1 MKYRE
6 FITELERG
14 NVAPVYLFEGEEGY
28 LKKEALQKIKKKIIS
43 HDYED
48 FNYERFFGADSSAGQ
63 IIESL
68 STLPLKGKW
77 RMVVVEE
84 VDKLSEK
91 NQKIIAEYL
100 ANPVKTS
107 CLVTI
112 GGKIDKRK
120 KLYKDFLKKGKIV
133 SFYSLYEGEV
143 VDWVKRRVE
152 GENKRISPSALFCIK
167 ERVGSDRRELD
178 NSMEKLL
185 LYIHPR
191 KVIEKEDVE
200 EVLGEGAG
208 GGVFDLTKAIRE
220 RNLAEALSILSKLLE
235 RGEIPLRMHS
245 LITREM
251 RILLR
256 IKEKGGKI
264 SPQEACVIIFGPRK
278 YYSPF
283 YTRIAADYIKAARK
297 FDFSDL
303 INSYQYLVETEASIK
318 AGKEEPA
325 LAIERM
331 ILRLLQPT
339 DQSRTAKK
347 GILS

>member
-6 FITELERG
+6 FIAELERG
-14 NVAPVYLFEGEEGY
+14 NVALAYLFEGEEGY
-28 LKKEALQKIKKKIIS
+28 LKKEALQRLKKKIILP
-43 HDYED
+43 DYED
-48 FNYERFFGADSSAGQ
+48 FNYERFSAESSSVSQ
-63 IIESL
+63 IVESL

-91 NQKIIAEYL
+91 NQKIVAEYL
-100 ANPVKTS
+100 ANPVTTTS
-107 CLVTI
+107 LVCL

-133 SFYSLYEGEV
+133 SFYSLYDGEI
-143 VDWVKRRVE
+143 VDWVKKRVE
-152 GENKRISPSALFCIK
+152 EEKKRISPPALFFIK
-167 ERVGSDRRELD
+167 ERVGSNRRDL
-178 NSMEKLL
+178 NNTIEKLL

-220 RNLAEALSILSKLLE
+220 RNLAGAMSILAKLLE
-235 RGEIPLRMHS
+235 RGEIPLKIHS

-256 IKEKGGKI
+256 IKEREGRI
-264 SPQEACVIIFGPRK
+264 SSQEACTIIFGPRS
-278 YYSPF
+278 YYPPF
-283 YTRIAADYIKAARK
+283 YTKIAAEYIRAVGK

-303 INSYQYLVETEASIK
+303 ITSYQYLVETEASIK
-318 AGKEEPA
+318 TGKEEPD

-331 ILRLLQPT
+331 ILHILQT
-339 DQSRTAKK
+339 GVKT
-347 GILS
+347 

>member
-6 FITELERG
+6 FIAELERG
-14 NVAPVYLFEGEEGY
+14 NVALAYLFEGEEDY
-28 LKKEALQKIKKKIIS
+28 LKKEALERLKKKIIS
-43 HDYED
+43 PDYED
-48 FNYERFFGADSSAGQ
+48 FNYERFSAESSSVSQ
-63 IIESL
+63 IIESV

-100 ANPVKTS
+100 ANPVKTT
-107 CLVTI
+107 CFVAI

-120 KLYKDFLKKGKIV
+120 KLYKDFLKKGTIV
-133 SFYSLYEGEV
+133 SFYSLYDGEV
-143 VDWVKRRVE
+143 VDWVKKRVE
-152 GENKRISPSALFCIK
+152 GENKRISPPALFCIK
-167 ERVGSDRRELD
+167 ERMGSNRRDLD
-178 NSMEKLL
+178 NTMEKLL

-220 RNLAEALSILSKLLE
+220 RNLAGAMSILAKLLE
-235 RGEIPLRMHS
+235 RGEIPLRIHS

-256 IKEKGGKI
+256 IKEREGRI
-264 SPQEACVIIFGPRK
+264 SSQEACTIIFGPRS
-278 YYSPF
+278 YYPPF
-283 YTRIAADYIKAARK
+283 YTKIASDYIRAVRK
-297 FDFSDL
+297 LGFSDL
-303 INSYQYLVETEASIK
+303 ITSYQYLVETEASIK
-318 AGKEEPA
+318 TGREEPD

-331 ILRLLQPT
+331 ILHLLQP
-339 DQSRTAKK
+339 A
-347 GILS
+347 

>member
-6 FITELERG
+6 FMTELERG
-14 NVAPVYLFEGEEGY
+14 NVALVYLLEGEEDY
-28 LKKEALQKIKKKIIS
+28 LKKEALKRLKKKIIS
-43 HDYED
+43 PDYED
-48 FNYERFFGADSSAGQ
+48 FNYERFSAESSSVSQ
-63 IIESL
+63 IVESL

-91 NQKIIAEYL
+91 NQKIVAEYL
-100 ANPVKTS
+100 ANPVKTT
-107 CLVTI
+107 CFVAI

-152 GENKRISPSALFCIK
+152 EENKRISPAALFCIK
-167 ERVGSDRRELD
+167 EVVGSNRREL
-178 NSMEKLL
+178 NNTIEKLL

-220 RNLAEALSILSKLLE
+220 RNLAGALSILSKLLE
-235 RGEIPLRMHS
+235 RGEIPLKIHS

-256 IKEKGGKI
+256 IKEREGRI
-264 SPQEACVIIFGPRK
+264 SSQEACTIIFGPRS
-278 YYSPF
+278 YYPPF
-283 YTRIAADYIKAARK
+283 YTKIASDYTRAVRK

-303 INSYQYLVETEASIK
+303 IASYQYLVETEASIK
-318 AGKEEPA
+318 TGREEPD

-331 ILRLLQPT
+331 ILHILQT
-339 DQSRTAKK
+339 GVKT
-347 GILS
+347 

>member
-6 FITELERG
+6 FIAEIERG
-14 NVAPVYLFEGEEGY
+14 NVALAYLLEGEEDY
-28 LKKEALQKIKKKIIS
+28 LKKEALKRLRKKIIS
-43 HDYED
+43 PEYED
-48 FNYERFFGADSSAGQ
+48 FNYERFSGADSSVSQ

-77 RMVVVEE
+77 RMVAVEE

-91 NQKIIAEYL
+91 DQKIIAEYL
-100 ANPVKTS
+100 INPVKTT
-107 CLVTI
+107 CFVAI

-120 KLYKDFLKKGKIV
+120 KLYKNFLKKGKIV
-133 SFYSLYEGEV
+133 SFYSLYDGEII
-143 VDWVKRRVE
+143 DWVKKRVE
-152 GENKRISPSALFCIK
+152 GENKRISPPALFCIK
-167 ERVGSDRRELD
+167 ERVGSNRRDLD
-178 NSMEKLL
+178 NTMEKLL

-208 GGVFDLTKAIRE
+208 EGVFDLTKAIRE
-220 RNLAEALSILSKLLE
+220 RNLAEAMSILAKLLE
-235 RGEIPLRMHS
+235 RGEAPLKIHS

-264 SPQEACVIIFGPRK
+264 SSQEACAIVFGPRG
-278 YYSPF
+278 YYAPF
-283 YTRIAADYIKAARK
+283 YTKIASDYIRAVRK
-297 FDFSDL
+297 FDFPDL
-303 INSYQYLVETEASIK
+303 ITSYQYLVETEASIK
-318 AGKEEPA
+318 TGREEPD

-331 ILRLLQPT
+331 ILH
-339 DQSRTAKK
+339 
-347 GILS
+347 ILHPVRPGVRS

>member
-6 FITELERG
+6 FIAEIERG
-14 NVAPVYLFEGEEGY
+14 NVALAYLLEGEEGY
-28 LKKEALQKIKKKIIS
+28 LKKEALERLKKKIIS
-43 HDYED
+43 PDYED
-48 FNYERFFGADSSAGQ
+48 FNYERFFGENSAVGQ

-91 NQKIIAEYL
+91 NQKIMAEYL
-100 ANPVKTS
+100 DNPVKTT
-107 CLVTI
+107 CLVCI

-133 SFYSLYEGEV
+133 SFYSLYDGEI
-143 VDWVKRRVE
+143 VDWVKKRVE
-152 GENKRISPSALFCIK
+152 GENKRISPPALFCIK
-167 ERVGSDRRELD
+167 ERVGSNRRDLD
-178 NSMEKLL
+178 NTMEKLL

-200 EVLGEGAG
+200 EILGEGAG

-220 RNLAEALSILSKLLE
+220 RNLAEALSILVKLLE
-235 RGEIPLRMHS
+235 RGEIPLKIHS

-256 IKEKGGKI
+256 IKEKGEKI
-264 SPQEACVIIFGPRK
+264 SSQEACVIIFGPRG

-283 YTRIAADYIKAARK
+283 YTRIASDYIRAAK
-297 FDFSDL
+297 KLDFSNL
-303 INSYQYLVETEASIK
+303 ITSYQYLVETEASIK
-318 AGKEEPA
+318 TGREEPD

-331 ILRLLQPT
+331 ILHLLQPT
-339 DQSRTAKK
+339 HQSV
-347 GILS
+347 I

>member
-6 FITELERG
+6 FIAALERG
-14 NVAPVYLFEGEEGY
+14 RIISAYLFEGEEDY
-28 LKKEALQKIKKKIIS
+28 LKKEALKRLKNKIILP
-43 HDYED
+43 DYED
-48 FNYERFFGADSSAGQ
+48 FNYERFSAESSSVGQ
-63 IIESL
+63 IVESL

-91 NQKIIAEYL
+91 NQNVIAEYL
-100 ANPVKTS
+100 ANPVKTT
-107 CLVTI
+107 CFVGT
-112 GGKIDKRK
+112 GGKVDKRK
-120 KLYKDFLKKGKIV
+120 KLYKNFLKKGEIV
-133 SFYSLYEGEV
+133 SFYSLYDGEV
-143 VDWVKRRVE
+143 VDWVKKRVE
-152 GENKRISPSALFCIK
+152 EEKKRISPSALFYLK
-167 ERVGSDRRELD
+167 ERAGSNRRDLS
-178 NSMEKLL
+178 NTVEKLL

-191 KVIEKEDVE
+191 NVIEKEDVE

-220 RNLAEALSILSKLLE
+220 RNLAGALSILAKLLE
-235 RGEIPLRMHS
+235 RGEIPLKIHS

-256 IKEKGGKI
+256 IKDREEGI
-264 SPQEACVIIFGPRK
+264 SSQEACIIIFGPRK

-283 YTRIAADYIKAARK
+283 YTRIAADYIKATRK

-303 INSYQYLVETEASIK
+303 INGYQYLLETEASIK
-318 AGKEEPA
+318 TGREEPD

-331 ILRLLQPT
+331 ILHLLHQPT
-339 DQSRTAKK
+339 NQ
-347 GILS
+347 

>member
-14 NVAPVYLFEGEEGY
+14 NVALAYLFEGEEDY
-28 LKKEALQKIKKKIIS
+28 LKKEALERLKKKIIS
-43 HDYED
+43 PDYED
-48 FNYERFFGADSSAGQ
+48 FNCERFSGESSSVGQ
-63 IIESL
+63 IVESL

-77 RMVVVEE
+77 RMVIVEE

-100 ANPVKTS
+100 ASPVKTT
-107 CLVTI
+107 CLVGV

-120 KLYKDFLKKGKIV
+120 KLFKDFLKKGTIV
-133 SFYSLYEGEV
+133 SFYSLYDGEI
-143 VDWVKRRVE
+143 VDWVKKRVE
-152 GENKRISPSALFCIK
+152 EEKKRISPPALFCIK
-167 ERVGSDRRELD
+167 EGVGSDRRNLD
-178 NSMEKLL
+178 NTIEKLL

-220 RNLAEALSILSKLLE
+220 RNLAEALSILAKLLE
-235 RGEIPLRMHS
+235 RGEIPLRIHS

-256 IKEKGGKI
+256 VKEKGEKI
-264 SPQEACVIIFGPRK
+264 SSQEACTIIFGARK

-283 YTRIAADYIKAARK
+283 YTRIASDYIRAVRK
-297 FDFSDL
+297 LDFSNL
-303 INSYQYLVETEASIK
+303 IASYQYLVETEASIK
-318 AGKEEPA
+318 TGREEPD

-331 ILRLLQPT
+331 ILHLLQPT
-339 DQSRTAKK
+339 
-347 GILS
+347 

>member
-6 FITELERG
+6 FIAGLERG
-14 NVAPVYLFEGEEGY
+14 NVALAYLFEGEEGY
-28 LKKEALQKIKKKIIS
+28 LKKEALKRLKKKIIS
-43 HDYED
+43 PDYED
-48 FNYERFFGADSSAGQ
+48 FNYERFSGENSAVGQ
-63 IIESL
+63 IIESV

-91 NQKIIAEYL
+91 NQKIVAEYL
-100 ANPVKTS
+100 DNPVKTT
-107 CLVTI
+107 CLVCL

-120 KLYKDFLKKGKIV
+120 KLYKSFLRKGEVV
-133 SFYSLYEGEV
+133 SFYSLYDGEII
-143 VDWVKRRVE
+143 DWVKKRVE

-167 ERVGSDRRELD
+167 ERVGSNRRDLD
-178 NSMEKLL
+178 NTMEKLL
-185 LYIHPR
+185 LYIHPG

-220 RNLAEALSILSKLLE
+220 RNFAEAMSILAKLLE
-235 RGEIPLRMHS
+235 RGETPLRIHS

-256 IKEKGGKI
+256 IKEKGERI
-264 SPQEACVIIFGPRK
+264 SSQEACTIIFGPRG
-278 YYSPF
+278 YYAPF
-283 YTRIAADYIKAARK
+283 YTKIANDYIRAVRK
-297 FDFSDL
+297 LDFSDL
-303 INSYQYLVETEASIK
+303 IASYQYLVETEASIK
-318 AGKEEPA
+318 TGREEPD

-331 ILRLLQPT
+331 VLHILHPGVR
-339 DQSRTAKK
+339 S
-347 GILS
+347 

>member
-6 FITELERG
+6 FIAELERG
-14 NVAPVYLFEGEEGY
+14 NVALAYLFEGEEGY
-28 LKKEALQKIKKKIIS
+28 LKKEALQRLKKKIILP
-43 HDYED
+43 DYED
-48 FNYERFFGADSSAGQ
+48 FNYERFSAESSSVSQ
-63 IIESL
+63 IVESL

-91 NQKIIAEYL
+91 NQKIVAEYL
-100 ANPVKTS
+100 ANPVTTTS
-107 CLVTI
+107 LVCL

-133 SFYSLYEGEV
+133 SFYSLYDGEI
-143 VDWVKRRVE
+143 VDWVKKRVE
-152 GENKRISPSALFCIK
+152 EEKKRISPPALFFIK
-167 ERVGSDRRELD
+167 ERVGSNRRDL
-178 NSMEKLL
+178 NNTIEKLL

-220 RNLAEALSILSKLLE
+220 RNLAGAMSILAKLLE
-235 RGEIPLRMHS
+235 RGEAPLKILS

-256 IKEKGGKI
+256 IKEREGRI
-264 SPQEACVIIFGPRK
+264 SSQEACTIIFGPRS
-278 YYSPF
+278 YYPPF
-283 YTRIAADYIKAARK
+283 YTKIASDYIRAVKE
-297 FDFSDL
+297 FTFSQL
-303 INSYQYLVETEASIK
+303 VTAYQSLVETEASIK
-318 AGKEEPA
+318 TGREEPG
-325 LAIERM
+325 
-331 ILRLLQPT
+331 
-339 DQSRTAKK
+339 S
-347 GILS
+347 

>member
-6 FITELERG
+6 FMVELEGG
-14 NVAPVYLFEGEEGY
+14 NVALAYLFEGEEDY
-28 LKKEALQKIKKKIIS
+28 QKKEALERLKKKIIS
-43 HDYED
+43 PDYED
-48 FNYERFFGADSSAGQ
+48 FNYERFSAESSSVGQ

-77 RMVVVEE
+77 RMIVVEE

-100 ANPVKTS
+100 DNPVKTT
-107 CLVTI
+107 CLVCI

-133 SFYSLYEGEV
+133 SFYSLYDGEII
-143 VDWVKRRVE
+143 DWVKKRVE
-152 GENKRISPSALFCIK
+152 EENKRISPPALFCIK
-167 ERVGSDRRELD
+167 EGVGSNRRDL
-178 NSMEKLL
+178 NNTIEKLL

-191 KVIEKEDVE
+191 KAIEKEDVE

-220 RNLAEALSILSKLLE
+220 RNLAGAMSILAKLLE
-235 RGEIPLRMHS
+235 RGEIPLRIHS

-256 IKEKGGKI
+256 IKEKEGKI
-264 SPQEACVIIFGPRK
+264 SSQEACTIIFGPRG

-283 YTRIAADYIKAARK
+283 YTGIAADYIRAVRK
-297 FDFSDL
+297 LDFSDL
-303 INSYQYLVETEASIK
+303 ITSYQYLVETEASIK
-318 AGKEEPA
+318 TGREEPD

-331 ILRLLQPT
+331 ILHLLQPT
-339 DQSRTAKK
+339 HQP
-347 GILS
+347 II

>member
-6 FITELERG
+6 FIAELERG
-14 NVAPVYLFEGEEGY
+14 NVALAYLFEGEEGY
-28 LKKEALQKIKKKIIS
+28 LKKEALKRLKKKIIS
-43 HDYED
+43 PDYED
-48 FNYERFFGADSSAGQ
+48 FNYERFSGADSSVSQ
-63 IIESL
+63 IIESV

-77 RMVVVEE
+77 RLVVVEE

-91 NQKIIAEYL
+91 NQKIVAEYL
-100 ANPVKTS
+100 AHPVKTT
-107 CLVTI
+107 CLVCI
-112 GGKIDKRK
+112 VEKIDKRK

-133 SFYSLYEGEV
+133 FFYSLYDGEII
-143 VDWVKRRVE
+143 DWVKKRVE
-152 GENKRISPSALFCIK
+152 GENKRISPPALFCIK
-167 ERVGSDRRELD
+167 ERVGSNRRDLS
-178 NSMEKLL
+178 NTMEKLL

-220 RNLAEALSILSKLLE
+220 RNLAGAMSILAKLLE
-235 RGEIPLRMHS
+235 RGEAPLRIHS

-264 SPQEACVIIFGPRK
+264 SSQEACAIVFGPRG
-278 YYSPF
+278 YYAPF
-283 YTRIAADYIKAARK
+283 YTKIASDYIRAVRK
-297 FDFSDL
+297 LDFPDL
-303 INSYQYLVETEASIK
+303 ITSYQYLVETEASIK
-318 AGKEEPA
+318 TGREEPD

-331 ILRLLQPT
+331 ILHILQP
-339 DQSRTAKK
+339 A
-347 GILS
+347 

>member
-6 FITELERG
+6 FITALEGGRITS
-14 NVAPVYLFEGEEGY
+14 AYLFEGEEDY
-28 LKKEALQKIKKKIIS
+28 LKKEALTRLKKEIILP
-43 HDYED
+43 DYED
-48 FNYERFFGADSSAGQ
+48 FNYERFSAESSSVSQ
-63 IIESL
+63 IVESL

-91 NQKIIAEYL
+91 NQKIVAEYL
-100 ANPVKTS
+100 ANPVKTT
-107 CLVTI
+107 CLVCI

-133 SFYSLYEGEV
+133 SFYSLYDEEI
-143 VDWVKRRVE
+143 VDWVKKRVE
-152 GENKRISPSALFCIK
+152 EENKRISPPALFSIK
-167 ERVGSDRRELD
+167 ERVGSNRRDLD
-178 NSMEKLL
+178 NAMEKLF

-220 RNLAEALSILSKLLE
+220 KNLVGAMSILAKLLE
-235 RGEIPLRMHS
+235 RGEIPLRIHS

-256 IKEKGGKI
+256 IKEREGRI
-264 SPQEACVIIFGPRK
+264 SSQEACTIIFGPRK

-283 YTRIAADYIKAARK
+283 YTRIASDYIRAVRK

-303 INSYQYLVETEASIK
+303 ITSYQYLVETEASIK
-318 AGKEEPA
+318 TGREEPD

-331 ILRLLQPT
+331 ILRILQPGVKT
-339 DQSRTAKK
+339 
-347 GILS
+347 